1 MAGLKDQAIQ
11 AYRNASR
18 DLVYKLPAEIAL
30 ATITGDVA
38 HWREAFRAE
47 RPIQDLFVLAQLEP
61 LLSRADPLSR
71 AYAFRYA
78 GLFNSYF
85 YNKSAEEALRVLN
98 DSPSDFDALLIIA
111 NAYQHLGRTDDAA
124 RYLEQAREARPRD
137 AEPLS
142 RLANLAIASG
152 SKDPQRIL
160 DLMNQAATMEPRNAG
175 YLYNLGWLYDQ
186 IGDKS
191 KSTDLYR
198 KAIDA
203 SPLSFE
209 AMNNLAIAYG
219 EAGEPDRALALL
231 QRAIAS
237 DPQNEVAYFNLASY
251 HVRRRDWKS
260 ALDAYDRV
268 LNINPMNTGASIEK
282 GRIYLELGRT
292 ENAVE
297 NLNNAV
303 AINAHSLDAYTLL
316 SSAYEKLSRTA
327 EARAAVEETARIQ
340 AAVRK

>member
-1 MAGLKDQAIQ
+1 MAGRKDHAIQ
-11 AYRNASR
+11 AYRTASR

-30 ATITGDVA
+30 AAITGEAV

-61 LLSRADPLSR
+61 LIGKGDPLSR
-71 AYAFRYA
+71 AYVFRYA
-78 GLFNSYF
+78 GLFNPYF
-85 YNKSAEEALRVLN
+85 YNRSAEEALRVLN
-98 DSPSDFDALLIIA
+98 DRPTDFDALLIIA

-124 RYLEQAREARPRD
+124 RYLEQAREARPKD

-152 SKDPQRIL
+152 SKDSQRIL
-160 DLMNQAATMEPRNAG
+160 DLMNQAATLEPRNAG

-191 KSTDLYR
+191 KSTELYR
-198 KAIDA
+198 RAIAA

-209 AMNNLAIAYG
+209 AMNNLAISYG

-231 QRAIAS
+231 QNAIAS
-237 DPQNEVAYFNLASY
+237 DPENEVAYFNLASY
-251 HVRRRDWKS
+251 HLRRRDWKA

-268 LNINPMNTGASIEK
+268 LNINPLNTGASIEK
-282 GRIYLELGRT
+282 GRIYLELGST
-292 ENAVE
+292 ENAVQS
-297 NLNNAV
+297 LNNAL
-303 AINAHSLDAYTLL
+303 AINAHSLDAYSLL
-316 SSAYEKLSRTA
+316 SSAYEKLSTTV
-327 EARAAVEETARIQ
+327 EAKAAAEETARIR
-340 AAVRK
+340 AAVQK